1 MPDAHEIL
9 NMFSCMNVEI
19 RYHAQFLK
27 DAKRLA
33 KRYPSFKKDYVSFL
47 DQLTKNPLLGVSLGK
62 GVRKLRLAITSK
74 GKGKSGGARVLTFVV
89 DLKSDDSYEV
99 TLLTMYDKEEID
111 NVSDTYIKY
120 LLETM

>member
-1 MPDAHEIL
+1 
-9 NMFSCMNVEI
+9 MNVEI

-33 KRYPSFKKDYVSFL
+33 KRYTSFKQDYVLFL
-47 DQLTKNPLLGVSLGK
+47 DQLSKNPFMGVSLGK
-62 GVRKLRLAITSK
+62 GVRKIRLAIASK
-74 GKGKSGGARVLTFVV
+74 GKGKSGGSRVLTFVV

-111 NVSDTYIKY
+111 NVSDAYIKY
-120 LLETM
+120 LLETL

>member
-1 MPDAHEIL
+1 
-9 NMFSCMNVEI
+9 MNVEI
-19 RYHAQFLK
+19 RYHAQF
-27 DAKRLA
+27 
-33 KRYPSFKKDYVSFL
+33 
-47 DQLTKNPLLGVSLGK
+47 
-62 GVRKLRLAITSK
+62 
-74 GKGKSGGARVLTFVV
+74 FVV

>member
-1 MPDAHEIL
+1 
-9 NMFSCMNVEI
+9 MNVEI

-99 TLLTMYDKEEID
+99 TLLTMYDKEEIY
-111 NVSDTYIKY
+111 NVSETYIKY
-120 LLETM
+120 LLDSM